1 MRADVVSDGP
11 DRTRARSCRYR
22 RLLVKAPARKLRE
35 LNELKWWSEWLRLGA
50 YWNPF
55 DAQMMRRGL
64 ARIANARIVKTTAFH
79 ENGRRGR
86 SLS

>member
-1 MRADVVSDGP
+1 MVAAGV
-11 DRTRARSCRYR
+11 
-22 RLLVKAPARKLRE
+22 
-35 LNELKWWSEWLRLGA
+35 A

-64 ARIANARIVKTTAFH
+64 ARIANARIVKTTVFH